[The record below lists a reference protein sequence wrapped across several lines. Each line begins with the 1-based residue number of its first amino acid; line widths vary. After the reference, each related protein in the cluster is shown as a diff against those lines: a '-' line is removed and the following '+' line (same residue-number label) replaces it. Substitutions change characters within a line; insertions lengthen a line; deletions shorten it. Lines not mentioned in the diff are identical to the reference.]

1 MEYSVNFANYT
12 IGETA
17 YEAVAEVC
25 RPFGKRI
32 FLIGGKLAM
41 QAGKEKLESQIKG
54 SELSIVR
61 EEVFGEECTY
71 ARMDELAEEAK
82 ASEADMIF
90 GMGGGKALDTAKGT
104 AEKAGLPVFTFPT
117 IAATCAATTALSVVY
132 REDGNFDSFYFFEKP
147 ARHSFI
153 DTQIIA
159 EAPEKYLR
167 AGMGD
172 TLGKYFECHFAARG
186 DRLEHSSALGREISN
201 MCYFPLLEYAEAAL
215 EECRHKKAGKA
226 LEQAVLAN
234 IVSTGLVSLLVLDQY
249 NCAVAH
255 SVYYGLVLLD
265 GFEAENLHGDVVAY
279 GVLVQLLVD
288 GEEEKAKEMKTPEE
302 LLAFAEENGIEMTK
316 EKADAYFKQFGTSS
330 GNIADDE
337 LENVSGGKFDEM
349 GGGEPTPG
357 WRCRKCGRFIPE
369 SMKVI
374 LCYTGRC
381 LHCYSEMNIDPENPE
396 EMGY

>member
-1 MEYSVNFANYT
+1 MVYSVNFANYT

-117 IAATCAATTALSVVY
+117 GATYVSPFLGRLDDISTPGIDLIRTIADIFAMY
-132 REDGNFDSFYFFEKP
+132 DD
-147 ARHSFI
+147 I

-265 GFEAENLHGDVVAY
+265 GFEEENLHGDVVAY

-288 GEEEKAKEMKTPEE
+288 GEEEKAKEMKTFLKNLKIRTTLKEMGASVKRETLREVLHEIVTGPDMEHIPYEITEDMVYDAMVKVEE
-302 LLAFAEENGIEMTK
+302 LVG
-316 EKADAYFKQFGTSS
+316 
-330 GNIADDE
+330 
-337 LENVSGGKFDEM
+337 
-349 GGGEPTPG
+349 
-357 WRCRKCGRFIPE
+357 
-369 SMKVI
+369 
-374 LCYTGRC
+374 
-381 LHCYSEMNIDPENPE
+381 
-396 EMGY
+396 

>member
-1 MEYSVNFANYT
+1 MAYSVNFANYT

-167 AGMGD
+167 A
-172 TLGKYFECHFAARG
+172 
-186 DRLEHSSALGREISN
+186 
-201 MCYFPLLEYAEAAL
+201 
-215 EECRHKKAGKA
+215 
-226 LEQAVLAN
+226 
-234 IVSTGLVSLLVLDQY
+234 
-249 NCAVAH
+249 
-255 SVYYGLVLLD
+255 
-265 GFEAENLHGDVVAY
+265 
-279 GVLVQLLVD
+279 
-288 GEEEKAKEMKTPEE
+288 
-302 LLAFAEENGIEMTK
+302 
-316 EKADAYFKQFGTSS
+316 
-330 GNIADDE
+330 
-337 LENVSGGKFDEM
+337 
-349 GGGEPTPG
+349 
-357 WRCRKCGRFIPE
+357 
-369 SMKVI
+369 
-374 LCYTGRC
+374 
-381 LHCYSEMNIDPENPE
+381 
-396 EMGY
+396 